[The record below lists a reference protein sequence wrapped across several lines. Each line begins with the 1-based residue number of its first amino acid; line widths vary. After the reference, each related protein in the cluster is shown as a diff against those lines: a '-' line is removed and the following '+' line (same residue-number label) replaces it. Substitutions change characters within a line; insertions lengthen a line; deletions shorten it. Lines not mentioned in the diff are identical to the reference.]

1 MKQFKSLILVLIV
14 VAIPSLTMAQN
25 QKIAYF
31 DSDVV
36 LANIP
41 EYQGIEQQLRLL
53 TDTWKTELA
62 NKDKEIKALQQD
74 YEAKEILYTD
84 EIREQKKADISALLK
99 AREGFMAQKFGPSG
113 EYFTRQKELL
123 EPIQRQVFAAV
134 RTVAERQGVDFVFDR
149 AGDIYM
155 VFARSEWNLNE
166 SILLELGIDVD
177 DLNEQ

>member
-1 MKQFKSLILVLIV
+1 MKLFKSLILFLIII
-14 VAIPSLTMAQN
+14 AIPSLTMAQN

-36 LANIP
+36 LAYIP

-53 TDTWKTELA
+53 TEAWKTELA
-62 NKDKEIKALQQD
+62 NKDREIKELQQD
-74 YEAKEILYTD
+74 YDVKEILYTT
-84 EIREQKKADISALLK
+84 EIREQKKADINTLLK
-99 AREGFMAQKFGPSG
+99 AREVFMSQKFGPNG

-123 EPIQRQVFAAV
+123 EPIQRQVSAAV
-134 RTVAERQGVDFVFDR
+134 RTVAERQGFDFVFDR

-177 DLNEQ
+177 DLN